1 MSQVDNFY
9 CREAASLYSHDG
21 DMADYIRLAFQSR
34 YGQTWHAIVG
44 PQFGASVTPF
54 PNDYIDFNL
63 GPSKIILFRT

>member
-1 MSQVDNFY
+1 
-9 CREAASLYSHDG
+9 
-21 DMADYIRLAFQSR
+21 MADYIRLAFQSR